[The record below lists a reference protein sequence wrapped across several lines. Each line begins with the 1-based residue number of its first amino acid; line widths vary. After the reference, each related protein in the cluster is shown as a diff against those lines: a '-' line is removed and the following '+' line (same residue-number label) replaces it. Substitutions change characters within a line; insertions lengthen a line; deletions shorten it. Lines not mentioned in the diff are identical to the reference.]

1 MDWRERKKQIPVA
14 TAELQLI
21 QIFFFFF
28 CGKQM
33 VGTELVGLKPDT
45 ELYDILSEVSLLELL
60 LVPPRQGSSE

>member
-1 MDWRERKKQIPVA
+1 MDWRERKKQILVA

-21 QIFFFFF
+21 QLFFF

-45 ELYDILSEVSLLELL
+45 ELYDILSEVTLLELL

>member
-1 MDWRERKKQIPVA
+1 MDWRERKKQILVA

-21 QIFFFFF
+21 QLFF